1 MENLFSEDWF
11 PFVLF
16 SVVIICVLFWLAIYQ
31 NLHKRK
37 LKKLKYEWT
46 WMLKKTKVFE
56 IEQFYHSW
64 DEDSAWYTEY
74 WLLSKDDS
82 WTVYKSDEYK
92 DLQYGGRTLAEMKRK
107 YNGVEFDLTN
117 KDFAFRQVN
126 DNIAR
131 IEWEL
136 ANDPWIFKKRDLKL
150 ELETMKE
157 YLTIIEE
164 WPINPYVIIRNH
176 KISVWDIIDVYVDP
190 MDLKKYYFD
199 LDFTKEK
206 IL

>member
-1 MENLFSEDWF
+1 
-11 PFVLF
+11 
-16 SVVIICVLFWLAIYQ
+16 
-31 NLHKRK
+31 
-37 LKKLKYEWT
+37 LKKIIL
-46 WMLKKTKVFE
+46 
-56 IEQFYHSW
+56 H
-64 DEDSAWYTEY
+64 
-74 WLLSKDDS
+74 LL
-82 WTVYKSDEYK
+82 
-92 DLQYGGRTLAEMKRK
+92 Q
-107 YNGVEFDLTN
+107 FDLTN

-157 YLTIIEE
+157 YLTITEE
-164 WPINPYVIIRNH
+164 WPINPYVIICNH

-190 MDLKKYYFD
+190 MDLKNYYFD

-206 IL
+206 I